1 QVSNSIKME
10 NIRNFLEDNQVKI
23 YFCTIFIGVIFG
35 LTISGATILESL
47 INPALALMLFAT
59 FLQVPIAE
67 IGKALK
73 NLRFI
78 SALLITLFIDFSFFT
93 ACLLLFLPEDP
104 LIRLALL
111 FFLLA
116 PCIDYV
122 ITFTHV
128 GKGNARLLLAMT
140 PVLLLIQM
148 LLLPIY

>member
-1 QVSNSIKME
+1 ME

-73 NLRFI
+73 I
-78 SALLITLFIDFSFFT
+78 YVLFLHY
-93 ACLLLFLPEDP
+93 LLL
-104 LIRLALL
+104 
-111 FFLLA
+111 
-116 PCIDYV
+116 
-122 ITFTHV
+122 T
-128 GKGNARLLLAMT
+128 
-140 PVLLLIQM
+140 
-148 LLLPIY
+148 LLPYL